1 MNATEEQ
8 TDPRS
13 LVRVLMRGDRA
24 TGRQGKDGPLATL
37 TVARLNGLSDAE
49 ALELVPYAYAYGY
62 SVALNNEPLDF
73 TDGLCEQHAA
83 VVLAGWQDGA
93 REDPERTL
101 PAAVNP

>member
-1 MNATEEQ
+1 MTTTTQAQ
-8 TDPRS
+8 DPRS

-49 ALELVPYAYAYGY
+49 ALELVPYAYGFA
-62 SVALNNEPLDF
+62 VALNNEALDF
-73 TDGLCEQHAA
+73 TDGLCEAHAG

-93 REDPERTL
+93 REDLDLTL

>member
-1 MNATEEQ
+1 
-8 TDPRS
+8 
-13 LVRVLMRGDRA
+13 MRGDRA

-49 ALELVPYAYAYGY
+49 ALELVPYAYGF

-73 TDGLCEQHAA
+73 TDGLCEEHAS

-93 REDPERTL
+93 REDPDLTL

>member
-1 MNATEEQ
+1 MTTTAQ
-8 TDPRS
+8 VQDPRS

-24 TGRQGKDGPLATL
+24 TGRQGKEGPLVTL
-37 TVARLNGLSDAE
+37 TVARLNGLSDVE
-49 ALELVPYAYAYGY
+49 ALELVPYAYGY

-73 TDGLCEQHAA
+73 TDALCEEHAA

-93 REDPERTL
+93 REDPDRTL

>member
-1 MNATEEQ
+1 MPATEERI
-8 TDPRS
+8 DPRS

-37 TVARLNGLSDAE
+37 TVARLHDLSDRE
-49 ALELVPYAYAYGY
+49 VLELVPYAYGF

-73 TDGLCEQHAA
+73 TDALCEAHAEI
-83 VVLAGWQDGA
+83 VLAGWQDGA
-93 REDPERTL
+93 REDPDQTM

>member
-1 MNATEEQ
+1 VGVVEERLE
-8 TDPRS
+8 PRS

-24 TGRQGKDGPLATL
+24 TGRLGKDGPLATL

-49 ALELVPYAYAYGY
+49 ALELVPYAYGF

-73 TDGLCEQHAA
+73 TDALCEEHAA
-83 VVLAGWQDGA
+83 TVLAGWQDGA
-93 REDPERTL
+93 REDPDRTL